1 MPVRVG
7 SSRRADY
14 HGASGDLTELGT
26 HLRDFVAL
34 RADALV
40 LADSPRALMVYQHA
54 TTVEDRAI
62 ADRLSGLV
70 DAHRAMTDGN
80 DYSDGRRG

>member
-1 MPVRVG
+1 M
-7 SSRRADY
+7 
-14 HGASGDLTELGT
+14 
-26 HLRDFVAL
+26 
-34 RADALV
+34 V